1 MAGGLTP
8 LRLDLRQ
15 LPTPEPMQRIL
26 DQLQTLPAGQLLLA
40 LTPLYPAPLLP
51 ILAQWGFV
59 WHVHDTPDGGAR
71 IAICHASDRHLLDT
85 PPAA

>member
-1 MAGGLTP
+1 MAVELKP
-8 LRLDLRQ
+8 LQLDLRQ
-15 LPTPEPMQRIL
+15 LSAPEPMQRIL

-59 WHVHDTPDGGAR
+59 CRVDDAADGSAR